1 MISPYIHEEHTFFNL
16 LRGFKHMAFMTSIS
30 YMGCHPNPIDF
41 HSIMFQ
47 DGEIAPPSTYPNYT
61 YVIQPV
67 TLWLFNIAM
76 EYGHRNSGFSH

>member
-1 MISPYIHEEHTFFNL
+1 
-16 LRGFKHMAFMTSIS
+16 MAFMTSIS